1 MELLDIIKQTIFLI
15 ILVGFGIFSL
25 SYSIYRIRTRNK
37 LTNEYQTVQKP
48 IKSVAKPAIV
58 PEQIIDIY
66 EHNLHRKTSERFI
79 VLNDISHPETIR
91 ETKSKKNPNGYQLH
105 SINNTGMYK
114 LNFD

>member
-37 LTNEYQTVQKP
+37 IATELQPVQKP
-48 IKSVAKPAIV
+48 IKTVSKPAIV
-58 PEQIIDIY
+58 SEQIIDIY
-66 EHNLHRKTSERFI
+66 EHNLHRKTTERYI
-79 VLNDISHPETIR
+79 VLNDISHSETIR
-91 ETKSKKNPNGYQLH
+91 ETKTKKNPNGYQLH

-114 LNFD
+114 LKFD